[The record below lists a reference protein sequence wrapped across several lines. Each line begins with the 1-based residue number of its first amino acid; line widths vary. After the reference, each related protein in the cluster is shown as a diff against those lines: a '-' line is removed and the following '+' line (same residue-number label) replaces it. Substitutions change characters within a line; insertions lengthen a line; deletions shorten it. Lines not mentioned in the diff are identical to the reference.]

1 MTTLKRTLGLP
12 LLLLYGLGTILGA
25 GIYVLTGVVV
35 AEAGEAAPL
44 AFFLAAVVAAPTAY
58 SYSVL
63 SARYPQSAGEAVY
76 VDKSFD
82 RRWLTKCVGALV
94 VGVGIISSAT
104 IARGFVGYLNV
115 FIELPYGLVIP
126 VLVMGLTAL
135 AIYGVLES
143 VLVAAAI
150 SVLEVGGLLLVI
162 YGGFTF
168 GELRAVS
175 VIPSLDSTVWAGVLA
190 GAFLAFYAF
199 IGFEDIVNMAEET
212 REPERNVP
220 YAILGSLGIATLLYF
235 LVAYISVASVPV
247 SELANHPAPMSYVVE
262 QHGVFNPALVA
273 LISMLAVIN
282 GALVQIIMASRVIYG
297 VARME
302 DEDHFLARIHRKTQT
317 PTTAT
322 FLVGLAVLIMAL
334 LFDVRMLAS
343 LTSAVTLAIFMLV
356 NLALCHLQGMPKTLM
371 NFVPW
376 LAVLLN
382 GLLLALALMSVW

>member
-35 AEAGEAAPL
+35 AEAGEAAPF

-63 SARYPQSAGEAVY
+63 SAKYPQSAGEAVY
-76 VDKSFD
+76 VDKSFG
-82 RRWLTKCVGALV
+82 RRWLTQCVGGLV

-115 FIELPYGLVIP
+115 FVDLPYWLVIA
-126 VLVMGLTAL
+126 VLVISLTAV
-135 AIYGVLES
+135 AIIGVLES
-143 VLVAAAI
+143 VLVAAVI
-150 SVLEVGGLLLVI
+150 SILEIGGLLLVI

-168 GELRAVS
+168 GELRVVS
-175 VIPSLDSTVWAGVLA
+175 VIPSMDSAMWAGVLA

-212 REPERNVP
+212 RSPEKNVP
-220 YAILGSLGIATLLYF
+220 YAILGSLSLATVLYF

-247 SELANHPAPMSYVVE
+247 LELANHPAPMSYVVA
-262 QHGVFNPALVA
+262 QHGVFNPGFVA
-273 LISMLAVIN
+273 LISMLAVVN

-297 VARME
+297 VAKLE
-302 DEDHFLARIHRKTQT
+302 NENHFLAGINAKTQT
-317 PTTAT
+317 PVTAT
-322 FLVGLAVLIMAL
+322 LLVGLGVLMLAL
-334 LFDVRMLAS
+334 LFDIRVLAS

-356 NLALCHLQGMPKTLM
+356 NLALCRLQGLPRTIMS
-371 NFVPW
+371 FVPW
-376 LAVLLN
+376 LAVVLN
-382 GLLLALALMSVW
+382 GLLLVLALVNI

>member
-35 AEAGEAAPL
+35 AEAGEAAPF

-63 SARYPQSAGEAVY
+63 SAKYPQSAGEAVY
-76 VDKSFD
+76 VEKSFD
-82 RRWLTKCVGALV
+82 RRWLTQCVGGLV

-104 IARGFVGYLNV
+104 IARGFVGYLHV
-115 FIELPYGLVIP
+115 FVELPYWLVIP
-126 VLVMGLTAL
+126 VLVVSLTGL
-135 AIYGVLES
+135 AIVGVLES
-143 VLVAAAI
+143 VLVAGAI
-150 SVLEVGGLLLVI
+150 SVLEIGGLLLVI

-168 GELRAVS
+168 DELRVVS
-175 VIPSLDSTVWAGVLA
+175 VIPSMDSTIWSGVLA

-212 REPERNVP
+212 RSPEKNLP
-220 YAILGSLGIATLLYF
+220 YAILGSLGVATVLYF
-235 LVAYISVASVPV
+235 LVAYISVATVPI
-247 SELANHPAPMSYVVE
+247 SELANHPAPMSYVVA
-262 QHGVFNPALVA
+262 QHGVFNPGFVA
-273 LISMLAVIN
+273 LISMLAVVN
-282 GALVQIIMASRVIYG
+282 GALVQVIMASRVIYG

-302 DEDHFLARIHRKTQT
+302 DENHFLARINPTTQT

-322 FLVGLAVLIMAL
+322 ILVGLAVLVLAL
-334 LFDVRMLAS
+334 LFDVRVLAS
-343 LTSAVTLAIFMLV
+343 LTSAVTLAIFMVV
-356 NLALCHLQGMPKTLM
+356 NLSLCRLQGAPKSM
-371 NFVPW
+371 MSFVPW

-382 GLLLALALMSVW
+382 GSLLVLALVNI